1 MVLSKENEAKIM
13 KNYSNIVNQLS
24 LNRILDELISK
35 NVISLDD
42 RERIMSNSNPTPSDK
57 NREFITI
64 LIRGSEKGFNEF
76 IEELRKDSVYVTL
89 ADQIEKTEVDIQEP
103 TLG

>member
-13 KNYSNIVNQLS
+13 KNYSSIVKQLS

-64 LIRGSEKGFNEF
+64 LIRGPEKGFNEF

-89 ADQIEKTEVDIQEP
+89 VDQIEKTEVDIQEP

>member
-1 MVLSKENEAKIM
+1 MVLSKENEAKII
-13 KNYSNIVNQLS
+13 KNYISIVEQLS
-24 LNRILDELISK
+24 LKKILDELIGK
-35 NVISLDD
+35 HVISLDD
-42 RERIMSNSNPTPSDK
+42 QEWIMSNSNPTPSDK

-76 IEELRKDSVYVTL
+76 IEALRKDSAYVTL

>member
-13 KNYSNIVNQLS
+13 TNYSSIVEQLS
-24 LNRILDELISK
+24 LHKILDELISK

-42 RERIMSNSNPTPSDK
+42 QERIMSNSNPTQSDK
-57 NREFITI
+57 NREFIKI
-64 LIRGSEKGFNEF
+64 LIRGPEKGFNEF
-76 IEELRKDSVYVTL
+76 IEALRKDSGYVEL

>member
-1 MVLSKENEAKIM
+1 MVLSKENEAKIK
-13 KNYSNIVNQLS
+13 KNYSSIVKQLS
-24 LNRILDELISK
+24 LHKILDELISK

-42 RERIMSNSNPTPSDK
+42 QERIMSNSNPTQLDK
-57 NREFITI
+57 NRVFINI

-89 ADQIEKTEVDIQEP
+89 ADQIEKTEVVIQEP